1 MKNIFTFIF
10 LIFSTANMHSQSV
23 KTIIYV
29 NEHNEEIDFIS
40 FSNKLESG
48 LFTQSLTINNL
59 TVFKQLILK
68 EIFGKLDSKKKSQLN
83 KLFLN
88 RYKIDSNTIW
98 YIHYAIVKLERD
110 DRYKIEYAFMDS
122 LVVVSKREKE
132 KYFTRKINRNIVTNN
147 PDTIKIFANR
157 IKKFELRK
165 IKNPI
170 NTTLLHVNNIKYHP
184 SVLRD
189 RKFKFYEYDHNS
201 IINTTFKVE
210 KDINDLII
218 VHPDGS
224 YYTSTNKSNFNKK
237 DLFKFKSFKR
247 EEKKW
252 RRKYEK
258 IN

>member
-1 MKNIFTFIF
+1 MRNIFTFLF
-10 LIFSTANMHSQSV
+10 LIFFTANMHSQSV

-29 NEHNEEIDFIS
+29 NEHNEEIDFLS
-40 FSNKLESG
+40 FNKKLESG
-48 LFTQSLTINNL
+48 LFTQNLTINDL
-59 TVFKQLILK
+59 SVFKQLIFK
-68 EIFGKLDSKKKSQLN
+68 EFYGKLDSKKKSQLN

-98 YIHYAIVKLERD
+98 YIHYAIVKPERD

-122 LVVVSKREKE
+122 LVVVSKQERE

-147 PDTIKIFANR
+147 PDTIKIFAKR

-165 IKNPI
+165 IKNPL

-189 RKFKFYEYDHNS
+189 RKFTFYQYDHNS
-201 IINTTFKVE
+201 IIKNTFRIIKG
-210 KDINDLII
+210 INDLII
-218 VHPDGS
+218 IHPDGS
-224 YYTSTNKSNFNKK
+224 YYNSKNRSNFNIKE
-237 DLFKFKSFKR
+237 LFKFNTFKR

-252 RRKYEK
+252 RRKYK
-258 IN
+258 KVN